1 MEPLLNFLRLFNDPQ
16 HIIEVGGLFLLIAII
31 FIENGLIIGMF
42 FPGDSLL
49 FIAGLLTATQPELL
63 GTDLTTLQISLIIA
77 AILGNGTGYWFGKR
91 WGKKL
96 YQRPDG
102 FIFKRKYL
110 EATERY
116 YEKNG
121 GKTLI
126 IARFLPYIR
135 TLAPIIAGVI
145 KVSKTRFWIYNVV
158 GAIFWILFFTY
169 LGYYLG
175 STFPGIKDYLGYIVV
190 GFIVI
195 ATFAVYRTYRKN
207 R

>member
-1 MEPLLNFLRLFNDPQ
+1 MEQLLNFLRLFNDPQ
-16 HIIEVGGLFLLIAII
+16 HIIEVGGLFLLVAII

-63 GTDLTTLQISLIIA
+63 RTDLGTLQISLIIA
-77 AILGNGTGYWFGKR
+77 AILGNATGYWFGKR

-126 IARFLPYIR
+126 LARFLPYIR

-145 KVSKTRFWIYNVV
+145 RVSLARFWIYNII
-158 GAIFWILFFTY
+158 GAVFWILFFTY
-169 LGYYLG
+169 LGFYLG
-175 STFPGIKDYLGYIVV
+175 STFPGIKDYLGYVV
-190 GFIVI
+190 AGFIVL
-195 ATFAVYRTYRKN
+195 ATFAVYRTYRNN

>member
-16 HIIEVGGLFLLIAII
+16 HIIEVGGLFLLVAII

-145 KVSKTRFWIYNVV
+145 NVSKTRFWIYNVV

>member
-16 HIIEVGGLFLLIAII
+16 HIIEVGGLFLLVAII